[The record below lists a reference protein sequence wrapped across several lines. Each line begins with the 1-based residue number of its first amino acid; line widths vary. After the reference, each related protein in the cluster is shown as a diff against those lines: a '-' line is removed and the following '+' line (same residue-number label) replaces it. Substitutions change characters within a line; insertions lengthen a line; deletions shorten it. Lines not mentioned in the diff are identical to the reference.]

1 MMPACSRAF
10 LPVFWKTTEG
20 ALGCIYCACEH
31 SCGFSGQRDAATE
44 VILCR
49 FSLLFL
55 CTCVL
60 FFTDVVP
67 SLPSGALMQRA
78 SAASAPRGDFT
89 VCSSK
94 VMPER
99 VTIALSSAP
108 FGSVRCTT
116 DRIMACHRALVWRQ
130 TKPLKQL
137 ASFRLLR

>member
-67 SLPSGALMQRA
+67 SLLSEALMRSA
-78 SAASAPRGDFT
+78 SAASAPSRGDVT
-89 VCSSK
+89 VCRNK
-94 VMPER
+94 TMFER
-99 VTIALSSAP
+99 VTIALPSAP

-116 DRIMACHRALVWRQ
+116 RSMRPTARADYSD
-130 TKPLKQL
+130 
-137 ASFRLLR
+137 AAGAAA